1 MGNVLIKG
9 ATLASGKQ
17 ADVLIEGSR
26 ISKVAGSISANGC
39 EKIDAG
45 GKILLPG
52 FVNTHAHSGT
62 VLMRS
67 LGDDMQL
74 HEWLERKIWP
84 TEKKMG
90 EKEMHAGAM
99 LSIAQMLHGGTTCFH
114 DMYFH
119 MDAVARACAK
129 SRMRALLGYG
139 MIDLG
144 DEKKRKSELKIA
156 EEFFKSWNGKEEGR
170 IRVSFAPHAPY
181 TCSNELLRE
190 SAALAKKYNAHL
202 HIHLSETRKEV
213 FGVLQKEKK
222 RPIEHAHSLGLLGEK
237 TVASHCAWITK
248 QEAALLGRTGTS
260 VAHCPV
266 SNMKLASGGTCPVP
280 ELVGAGANVC
290 IGTDGAASNDS
301 LSMLESMKFA
311 ALLQKHSRWDATV
324 ADAHQVLSFGTK
336 NGARALGVDA
346 GEIKEGKL
354 ADLVLLDKKS
364 VSLVP
369 LHNVESAIVYAA
381 HDGNVR
387 DVLIDGN
394 IVMQEGKL
402 LTMDEEKVVEEAQ
415 KAAARIVQ

>member
-1 MGNVLIKG
+1 MGILVKK
-9 ATLASGKQ
+9 ATLADGSVQ
-17 ADVLIEGSR
+17 DVLIEGNK
-26 ISKVAGSISANGC
+26 IAKVAGEISESGH
-39 EKIDAG
+39 EKMDASR
-45 GKILLPG
+45 KILLPG

-67 LGDDMQL
+67 LGDDMRL
-74 HEWLERKIWP
+74 HEWLEKKIWP
-84 TEKKMG
+84 TEKKIG

-99 LSIAQMLHGGTTCFH
+99 LSIAQMLRGGTTCFN

-119 MDAVARACAK
+119 MDAVAKAC
-129 SRMRALLGYG
+129 STSGIRALLGYG

-144 DEKKRKSELKIA
+144 DEKKRRIELKIA
-156 EEFFKSWNGKEEGR
+156 EEFFKNWNGKEGGR

-181 TCSNELLRE
+181 TCSNELLGV
-190 SAALAKKYNAHL
+190 SAALAKKYSAHL

-213 FGVLQKEKK
+213 FGILQKEKK
-222 RPIEHAHSLGLLGEK
+222 RPIEHANALGLLGK
-237 TVASHCAWITK
+237 RTIAAHCAWITK
-248 QEAALLGRTGTS
+248 QEAAILGKTGTS

-280 ELVGAGANVC
+280 ELMEAHANVC

-324 ADAHQVLSFGTK
+324 ANAHQVLSFGTK
-336 NGARALGVDA
+336 NGAAALGFDA

-354 ADLVLLDKKS
+354 ADLIFLDKKS

-381 HDGNVR
+381 RDGNIR
-387 DVLIDGN
+387 DVLIDGK
-394 IVMQEGKL
+394 IVMQEGEL
-402 LTMDEEKVVEEAQ
+402 LTMDEEKVVQEAQ
-415 KAAARIVQ
+415 KAAQRIVR

>member
-1 MGNVLIKG
+1 MGILVKK
-9 ATLASGKQ
+9 AMLANGGVR
-17 ADVLIEGSR
+17 DVLIEGNK
-26 ISKVAGSISANGC
+26 IAKVASEISESGH
-39 EKIDAG
+39 EKIDAKN
-45 GKILLPG
+45 KILLPG

-84 TEKKMG
+84 TEKKIG

-99 LSIAQMLHGGTTCFH
+99 LSIAQMVRGGTTCFH

-119 MDAVARACAK
+119 MDAVAKACAK
-129 SRMRALLGYG
+129 SKVRALLGYG
-139 MIDLG
+139 MVDLG

-181 TCSNELLRE
+181 TCSNELLRA
-190 SAALAKKYNAHL
+190 SVALAKKYNAYL

-213 FGVLQKEKK
+213 FEILQKEKK
-222 RPIEHAHSLGLLGEK
+222 RPVEHAHSLGLLGEK
-237 TVASHCAWITK
+237 TVASHCVWITK

-280 ELVGAGANVC
+280 ELVEAGANVC

-324 ADAHQVLSFGTK
+324 ANAHQVLSFGTK
-336 NGARALGVDA
+336 NGAKALGVDA

-354 ADLVLLDKKS
+354 ADIILLDKKA
-364 VSLVP
+364 VALVP
-369 LHNVESAIVYAA
+369 LHNIESAIVYAA
-381 HDGNVR
+381 HDGNVS
-387 DVLIDGN
+387 DVLIGGE
-394 IVMQEGKL
+394 IVMQEGEL